1 MRDLR
6 STYPFFFVRTF
17 AMFFIAAVFSLH
29 AAAQDLSISK
39 QLKMSADQTRTQA
52 RMNAEANPELTPVSK
67 VEKPTPVVRDK
78 RVLDA
83 AKMYEKYFLGQMMKA
98 MRSTVAKSDLEKTSM
113 GEGIYRDQLDDQYVD
128 SWGERGGIGLADMIH
143 DELVGKAEMAKMR
156 RKAMKA
162 AHGKVR
168 TPMALT
174 DRDVI
179 KVRTLPSVK
188 AAGDPASGEKPAE
201 MIQTVLVTLDKTTAR
216 PGDTP
221 ESVRSPWAAKVTGIR
236 DDAGKVILRMETIPT
251 EKEPSRKIEL
261 AFDGVPFEV
270 TEGAVVQ
277 AGQTV
282 GQLAKAARGILL
294 RQTLVQ
300 GAIKPRLE
308 AGLAIGSE
316 PSLEAAPGAG
326 LAPNQDEKSD

>member
-1 MRDLR
+1 MLR
-6 STYPFFFVRTF
+6 STDPFFF
-17 AMFFIAAVFSLH
+17 AAVLIFSLH
-29 AAAQDLSISK
+29 AAAEDLLIQK
-39 QLKMSADQTRTQA
+39 QLKMTSDQTRAQA
-52 RMNAEANPELTPVSK
+52 TVKSDLLPVQK
-67 VEKPTPVVRDK
+67 VEKPIPVVRDK

-156 RKAMKA
+156 RRAMKA
-162 AHGKVR
+162 ARGKVR

-174 DRDVI
+174 DRDVL
-179 KVRTLPSVK
+179 KVRTLPSLK
-188 AAGDPASGEKPAE
+188 APASSDGSDSSQPSETIE
-201 MIQTVLVTLDKTTAR
+201 TVLVTLDKTTAR
-216 PGDTP
+216 PGDAP
-221 ESVRSPWAAKVTGIR
+221 ESVRSPWNSKVTAIR
-236 DDAGKVILRMETIPT
+236 SEAGKVILRMETT
-251 EKEPSRKIEL
+251 ETASEPSRKIEL

-270 TEGAVVQ
+270 SEGDVVK

-300 GAIKPRLE
+300 GAVKPKLA
-308 AGLAIGSE
+308 AGLNIESQ
-316 PSLEAAPGAG
+316 PSLEAAPGPG
-326 LAPNQDEKSD
+326 LAPMEQGTDE